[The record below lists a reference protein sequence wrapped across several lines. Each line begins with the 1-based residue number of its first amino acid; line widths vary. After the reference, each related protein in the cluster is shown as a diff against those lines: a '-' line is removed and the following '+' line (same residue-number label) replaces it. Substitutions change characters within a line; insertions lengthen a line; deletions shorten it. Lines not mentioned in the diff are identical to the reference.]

1 MAKIRSIKQACEY
14 IKELDNNTGV
24 TEHAIR
30 VMVKRGDIPCIKV
43 GCKNLISVE
52 KLLEFLE
59 RKTSQNDIIEPDNS
73 KYNMHKIG

>member
-14 IKELDNNTGV
+14 IKELDNNTGI

-43 GCKNLISVE
+43 GCKNLINVE

-59 RKTSQNDIIEPDNS
+59 KQTSENDITEPDNS